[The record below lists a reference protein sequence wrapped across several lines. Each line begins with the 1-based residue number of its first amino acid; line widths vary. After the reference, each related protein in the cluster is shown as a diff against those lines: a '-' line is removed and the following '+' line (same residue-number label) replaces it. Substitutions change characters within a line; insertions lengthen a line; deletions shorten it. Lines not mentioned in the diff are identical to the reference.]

1 MIFLIFFF
9 IKSILF
15 INLTEIHY
23 ESIKI
28 IIIMVMFFLS
38 LSFVIL
44 SINSKRRG
52 NYLKIFYALVSIL
65 MFIDTVYFG
74 YFNSLPSLVMLRQ
87 MGAASK
93 VLDSV
98 GAAISIK
105 HILFL
110 IDLPFLFIF
119 NKINIL
125 KDNFIYKFI
134 DKNKALILLVS
145 SSIWGLLVLGLNVN
159 GLGSIL
165 EKQEL
170 FSYHTNDLYNCLIVK
185 DKEVDFKEIEKSIV
199 EKDVKDLKVHKNI
212 EQKIIKYNGVAKGK
226 NLIVI
231 QVEGFQNFV
240 VNKEYNGKE
249 ITPNFNKLI
258 SENGNIY
265 FNNYYQLLGR
275 GNTSDAEFVSHNS
288 LFPSMEDTSYSQY
301 VKNRFYG
308 LPYILKDN
316 GYSATAFHGYKK
328 EFWNR
333 SNAYPN
339 QGFDLFYSEK
349 DYKLDEVLGMGLADK
364 SFLNQSIDKMT
375 CLNEPF
381 YSFLVTLTSHTP
393 FDKNYDRVRFDLKK
407 EHKNTMFGHYLSSI
421 NYTDEAIGEFI
432 NNLKKKGLYEN
443 SVLVIYG
450 DHFALSCMNEENKK
464 IMNDYLGREY
474 DYDEM
479 MNIPLL
485 IHIPSIENRENVE
498 IVGSQMDFLPTILN
512 LFGIKNQNGIMFGQD
527 LLNAEKGFVAEQ
539 TYMLKGSFID
549 DEKVF
554 VMSRDG
560 IFEHSR
566 AFLIKNGESVNIN
579 KCVEGYK
586 KAIEMIDKSDYILKN
601 DYLNHNLKK
610 NRIENVDYY

>member
-52 NYLKIFYALVSIL
+52 KYLKIFYVLVSIL

-98 GAAISIK
+98 GAAINIK

-134 DKNKALILLVS
+134 DKNKALALLVS

-159 GLGSIL
+159 GLSSIL

-199 EKDVKDLKVHKNI
+199 EKDVKDLKIHKNI

-566 AFLIKNGESVNIN
+566 AFLIKNGEPVNIN

>member
-212 EQKIIKYNGVAKGK
+212 EQKIIKYNGIAKGK

-601 DYLNHNLKK
+601 DYLNQILKK